1 MGNTNITTNVTETT
15 NSTKTTNFNATNR
28 RYTTIVFDCDGTLL
42 NTLDDLADTMNY
54 VLKANNYPTRT
65 LDEIRRFVGNG
76 LGKLVERAVPA
87 GTSAETQADLLAQ
100 FKEYYAEHWQDKT
113 APYEGIYQLLDT
125 LKEEGYKIAV
135 VSNKIQEGVIAL
147 NEQYFKGYFEVGI
160 GERPGLARKPEP
172 DMVNKAL
179 EELGS
184 TTEEAVYIGDS
195 EVDLATAQNSKLLPI
210 AVTWGFREEAL
221 LREKGAVNI
230 AHKPDDVLG
239 ILNELNK

>member
-1 MGNTNITTNVTETT
+1 MNVSVKENLMTSTNNTSI
-15 NSTKTTNFNATNR
+15 NR

-76 LGKLVERAVPA
+76 LGKLVERSVPE

-113 APYEGIYQLLDT
+113 APYEGIYELLDT
-125 LKEEGYKIAV
+125 LKQEGYKIAV
-135 VSNKIQEGVIAL
+135 VSNKIQEGVTAL

-160 GERPGLARKPEP
+160 GERPGLARKPAP
-172 DMVNKAL
+172 DMVNTAL
-179 EELGS
+179 QELNS
-184 TTEEAVYIGDS
+184 TTEESVYIGDS

-221 LREKGAVNI
+221 LKEKGAVHI
-230 AHKPDDVLG
+230 AHKPEDVLE
-239 ILNELNK
+239 ILGELNK